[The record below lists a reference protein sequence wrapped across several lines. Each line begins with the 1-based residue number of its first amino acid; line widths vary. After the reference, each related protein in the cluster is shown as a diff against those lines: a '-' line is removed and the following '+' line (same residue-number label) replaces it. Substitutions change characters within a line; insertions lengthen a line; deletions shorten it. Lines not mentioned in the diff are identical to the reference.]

1 MKKAFTLIELIFVI
15 LILGILSAVAITKL
29 AATRDD
35 AEVVKAAANLAT
47 AINDLNVYYTAN
59 GSFSKNFK
67 DMTSAVA
74 SLGEG
79 HGMLKIKGD
88 KDCVKIQAINA
99 DDKSDTSDSALNKA
113 LASKIMLDF
122 NTAGKDDAT
131 CIMLAKMPALRNI
144 CGSGDDEIIS
154 ECEIIVSGYN
164 VTW

>member
-15 LILGILSAVAITKL
+15 LILGILSAVAITRL

-59 GSFSKNFK
+59 GSFSKDFK
-67 DMTSAVA
+67 DMTSAAA

-79 HGMLKIKGD
+79 YGMLKIKGD

-99 DDKSDTSDSALNKA
+99 DDKSGSNSTLNKA
-113 LASKIMLDF
+113 LVSKIILDF

-131 CIMLAKMPALRNI
+131 CIMLAKMPALKNI

>member
-15 LILGILSAVAITKL
+15 LILGILSAVAITRL

-59 GSFSKNFK
+59 GSFSKDFK
-67 DMTSAVA
+67 DMTSAAA

-79 HGMLKIKGD
+79 YGMLKIKGD

-99 DDKSDTSDSALNKA
+99 DDKSGSNSALNKA
-113 LASKIMLDF
+113 LVSKIILDF
-122 NTAGKDDAT
+122 NTAGKDDAA
-131 CIMLAKMPALRNI
+131 CIMLAKMPALKNI